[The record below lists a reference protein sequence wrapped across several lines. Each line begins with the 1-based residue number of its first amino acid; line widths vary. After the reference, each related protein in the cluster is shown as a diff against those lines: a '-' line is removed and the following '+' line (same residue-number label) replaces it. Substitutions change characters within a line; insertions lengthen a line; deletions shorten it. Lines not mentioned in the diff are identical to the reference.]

1 MTREYARPRR
11 ELGQNFL
18 VDPGARRRIV
28 EAAGIDPEDTVLE
41 IGPGRGALTRGLAE
55 RAGTLH
61 LVELDRA
68 LAAELE
74 KEFADDPHVHV
85 RQADILEVELTS
97 LIPDPSIL
105 KVVGNI
111 PYNVTTPILFH
122 LLEPPR
128 PAEIL
133 LMVQKEVAER
143 IASEPG
149 SRSYGALSVGVQ
161 AVASVEQVLRVSPGA
176 FRPRPKVDSMVI
188 RIRPRVPPPLSPD
201 EEVALRR
208 LTRSL
213 FQWRRKQLRR
223 ILRDHPDLQCSPTQ
237 LEALLAAAGARPT
250 DRPETV
256 DPLGFRAMAEL
267 LAS

>member
-1 MTREYARPRR
+1 MSREHARPRR

-18 VDPGARRRIV
+18 VDPGTRLRIV
-28 EAAGIDPEDTVLE
+28 EAAGIDPGDTVLE

-68 LAAELE
+68 LAAGLE
-74 KEFADDPHVHV
+74 EEFADNSHVHV
-85 RQADILEVELTS
+85 LQADILEVDLTS
-97 LIPDPSIL
+97 LVADPSAL

-143 IASEPG
+143 IVSEPG

-161 AVASVEQVLRVSPGA
+161 AVASVERVLQVSPGA
-176 FRPRPKVDSMVI
+176 FRPRPNVDSTVI
-188 RIRPRVPPPLSPD
+188 RIRPHVPPPLSP
-201 EEVALRR
+201 EQEGALRR

-223 ILRDHPDLQCSPTQ
+223 ILRDHPELQCSPAE

-256 DPLGFRAMAEL
+256 GPEGFRAMAEL
-267 LAS
+267 LAP